1 MENFFKLKER
11 GTTVRAEITAGLT
24 TFFAMVYIL
33 MVNANMFSDPFGD
46 GSNPL
51 GVSFGAVYIATA
63 ISAIIGTVLMGLL
76 ANLPLALCTGMGL
89 NAFFVYT
96 VCIEIGLSYANA
108 LVLIFFE
115 GLVFVVLTLTGLRKK
130 MFDAIPKPVRDATTA
145 GIGLFIAF
153 IGLQSSGIIVPS
165 SSTAVTLG
173 SFNILKGNWSSMMPA
188 VVTIIAFLALI
199 IMSKRNVKGSVLIAI
214 IGGTALYYIL
224 GLTIPNFYNDMNV
237 NVGSPLDAFSQ
248 FVNESFGKVFTE
260 GFDFSTFIE
269 QNGVAN
275 LIITIITTALA
286 FCMVDM
292 FDTMAT
298 LYGAV
303 SQGDILTEDGQI
315 PNMEK
320 AMLSDAVATMSGA
333 VCGTSTVTTVAES
346 ASGIVGGG
354 RTGLAAIVSAFMI
367 LIAMFLSPVAQLI
380 PNCATA
386 PALIYVGVLMIS
398 SIKGIDWKSV
408 DIAAP
413 AFMTF
418 AMMPLSYNIS
428 YGIAFGIIT
437 YVIVNL
443 FTGKA
448 KEVKISTWII
458 ALLFVA
464 MLVLTH

>member
-11 GTTVRAEITAGLT
+11 GTNVRTELLAGLT

-33 MVNANMFSDPFGD
+33 MVNANMFSNPFGD

-51 GVSFGAVYIATA
+51 DVSFGAIYIATA

-96 VCIEIGLSYANA
+96 VCIEIGLSYPNA
-108 LVLIFFE
+108 LVLILFE
-115 GLVFVVLTLTGLRKK
+115 GLVFVILTVTGLRKK

-145 GIGLFIAF
+145 GIGMFIAF
-153 IGLQSSGIIVPS
+153 IGLQNSGIIVPS
-165 SSTAVTLG
+165 DSTAVTLG
-173 SFNILKGNWSSMMPA
+173 SFNVLKGNWESMMPA
-188 VVTIIAFLALI
+188 VVTLVAFLVLI
-199 IMSKRNVKGSVLIAI
+199 ILTKKNVKGSVFIAI
-214 IGGTALYYIL
+214 IGGTGLYYLL
-224 GLTIPNFYNDMNV
+224 GLTINGFYDGMNMSIM
-237 NVGSPLDAFSQ
+237 SPLDGFKQFATDAF
-248 FVNESFGKVFTE
+248 GRVFTE
-260 GFDFSTFIE
+260 GFDFSDFIKE
-269 QNGVAN
+269 NGAAN
-275 LIITIITTALA
+275 LILTILTTSLA

-303 SQGDILTEDGQI
+303 SQGNILNEDGSV

-320 AMLSDAVATMSGA
+320 AMLSDAVATMTGA

-346 ASGIVGGG
+346 ASGIVAGG
-354 RTGLAAIVSAFMI
+354 RTGLTAIATSVMLLA
-367 LIAMFLSPVAQLI
+367 AMFLSPVAQLI

-398 SIKGIDWKSV
+398 SIKGVDWSSV
-408 DIAAP
+408 DVAAP
-413 AFMTF
+413 AFITF

-428 YGIAFGIIT
+428 YGIAFGIIS
-437 YVIVNL
+437 YVIISV

-448 KEVKISTWII
+448 KEVKITTWII
-458 ALLFVA
+458 ALMFVA
-464 MLVLTH
+464 MLLLTH

>member
-1 MENFFKLKER
+1 MEKLFKLKER
-11 GTTVRAEITAGLT
+11 GTTVRAEITGGLT

-33 MVNANMFSDPFGD
+33 MVNANMFSNPFGD

-96 VCIEIGLSYANA
+96 VCLEIGLTYANA
-108 LVLIFFE
+108 LVLILFE
-115 GLVFVVLTLTGLRKK
+115 GLVFVLLTVTGLRKK

-145 GIGLFIAF
+145 GIGMFIAF
-153 IGLQSSGIIVPS
+153 IGLQSSGIIVS
-165 SSTAVTLG
+165 NDSTAVTLG
-173 SFNILKGNWSSMMPA
+173 SFNILKGNWSGMMPA
-188 VVTIIAFLALI
+188 VVTVIAFLALI
-199 IMSKRNVKGSVLIAI
+199 IMAKRNIKGAVLWAI
-214 IGGTALYYIL
+214 LGGTGLYYLL
-224 GLTIPNFYNDMNV
+224 GLTIPDFYSNMNV
-237 NVGSPLDAFSQ
+237 SVGSPLDAFAQ
-248 FVNESFGKVFTE
+248 FANESFGKVFTE
-260 GFDFSTFIE
+260 GFDFSAFIE
-269 QNGVAN
+269 KNGVAN
-275 LIITIITTALA
+275 LVITILTTALA

-303 SQGDILTEDGQI
+303 SQGNILTEEGEI
-315 PNMEK
+315 PNMER

-333 VCGTSTVTTVAES
+333 ICGTSTVTTVAES
-346 ASGIVGGG
+346 ASGIVAGG
-354 RTGLAAIVSAFMI
+354 RTGFAAIVTSFFI
-367 LIAMFLSPVAQLI
+367 LAAMFLSPIAQLI

-398 SIKGIDWKSV
+398 SIKGVDWKSV
-408 DIAAP
+408 DVAAP

-437 YVIVNL
+437 YVVVNL

>member
-260 GFDFSTFIE
+260 GFDFSAFIE

-333 VCGTSTVTTVAES
+333 ICGTSTVTTVAES

-418 AMMPLSYNIS
+418 VMMPLSYNIS

>member
-237 NVGSPLDAFSQ
+237 NVGSPLDAFSK

-418 AMMPLSYNIS
+418 VMMPLSYNIS

>member
-1 MENFFKLKER
+1 MEKFFKLKER
-11 GTTVRAEITAGLT
+11 NTTVRTEITAGVT

-33 MVNANMFSDPFGD
+33 MVNANMFSDPLGD
-46 GSNPL
+46 GSNHL
-51 GVSFGAVYIATA
+51 GVSFGAIYIATA
-63 ISAIIGTVLMGLL
+63 ISAIIGTVLMGLI

-96 VCIEIGLSYANA
+96 VCLEIGLSYSNA

-115 GLVFVVLTLTGLRKK
+115 GIVFVLLTITGLRKK

-173 SFNILKGNWSSMMPA
+173 SFNILKGNWGSMMPA

-199 IMSKRNVKGSVLIAI
+199 IMEKKNVKGSVLIAI
-214 IGGTALYYIL
+214 VGGTGLYYL
-224 GLTIPNFYNDMNV
+224 FGLTVPDFYAGVNV
-237 NVGSPLDAFSQ
+237 TVGSPFEAFGQ
-248 FVNESFGKVFTE
+248 FANEAFGKVFTE
-260 GFDFSTFIE
+260 GFDFSAFIAE
-269 QNGVAN
+269 HGVAN

-303 SQGDILTEDGQI
+303 SQGNILTEDGQV
-315 PNMEK
+315 PKMEE
-320 AMLSDAVATMSGA
+320 AMFSDAAATMAGA

-346 ASGIVGGG
+346 ASGIVAGG
-354 RTGLAAIVSAFMI
+354 RTGLAAIVSAVMI
-367 LIAMFLSPVAQLI
+367 LIAMFLSPIAQLI

-398 SIKGIDWKSV
+398 SVKGIDWKSV

-413 AFMTF
+413 AFMTMV
-418 AMMPLSYNIS
+418 MMPLSYNIS

-437 YVIVNL
+437 YVAVNL

-448 KEVKISTWII
+448 KDVKISTWII

-464 MLVLTH
+464 MLILTH

>member
-11 GTTVRAEITAGLT
+11 GTTMRAEITAGLT

-260 GFDFSTFIE
+260 GFDFSAFIE

-418 AMMPLSYNIS
+418 VMMPLSYNIS

>member
-260 GFDFSTFIE
+260 GFDFSAFIE

>member
-237 NVGSPLDAFSQ
+237 NVGSPLDAFSK

-260 GFDFSTFIE
+260 GFDFSAFIE

-333 VCGTSTVTTVAES
+333 ICGTSTVTTVAES

-418 AMMPLSYNIS
+418 VMMPLSYNIS

>member
-418 AMMPLSYNIS
+418 VMMPLSYNIS

>member
-1 MENFFKLKER
+1 MRK
-11 GTTVRAEITAGLT
+11 T
-24 TFFAMVYIL
+24 
-33 MVNANMFSDPFGD
+33 
-46 GSNPL
+46 
-51 GVSFGAVYIATA
+51 
-63 ISAIIGTVLMGLL
+63 
-76 ANLPLALCTGMGL
+76 
-89 NAFFVYT
+89 
-96 VCIEIGLSYANA
+96 
-108 LVLIFFE
+108 
-115 GLVFVVLTLTGLRKK
+115 RKK
-130 MFDAIPKPVRDATTA
+130 MSIREFEP
-145 GIGLFIAF
+145 L
-153 IGLQSSGIIVPS
+153 
-165 SSTAVTLG
+165 
-173 SFNILKGNWSSMMPA
+173 
-188 VVTIIAFLALI
+188 TIIGRGAFGEVRICRQKSTGAIVAVKKMRKEEMLKKNQLMHVRTEKE
-199 IMSKRNVKGSVLIAI
+199 IMTANNPWIVNLKYSFQDEYYLYLVMDYLPGGDLMNLLMKR
-214 IGGTALYYIL
+214 
-224 GLTIPNFYNDMNV
+224 
-237 NVGSPLDAFSQ
+237 
-248 FVNESFGKVFTE
+248 
-260 GFDFSTFIE
+260 
-269 QNGVAN
+269 
-275 LIITIITTALA
+275 
-286 FCMVDM
+286 
-292 FDTMAT
+292 
-298 LYGAV
+298 
-303 SQGDILTEDGQI
+303 DILTEDGQI